1 MKKPS
6 MGAVSTHKK
15 QSGMQN
21 RRQQPTSAQYSS
33 LPPLN
38 EHQQAN
44 PPEPSRRDA
53 EEHAEDEAAILKQ
66 IEMLQKKLGDK

>member
-1 MKKPS
+1 
-6 MGAVSTHKK
+6 MGAVSSHKK

-21 RRQQPTSAQYSS
+21 RRQQPPTSAQYSP

-44 PPEPSRRDA
+44 PTEPVRRDA
-53 EEHAEDEAAILKQ
+53 EEQAEDEAAILKQ
-66 IEMLQKKLGDK
+66 IEMLQKKLGDR